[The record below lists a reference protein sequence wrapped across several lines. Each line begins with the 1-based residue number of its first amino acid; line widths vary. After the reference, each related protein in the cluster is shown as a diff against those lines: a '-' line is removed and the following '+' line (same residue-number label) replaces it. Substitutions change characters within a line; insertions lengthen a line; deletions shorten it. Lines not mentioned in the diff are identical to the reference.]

1 MVKIHGI
8 HYHIVNMVNQ
18 KDIQSAWD
26 EFQETMESLGER
38 QMEVVRNFEK
48 RMVKE
53 LKKTVVETISDQI
66 HE

>member
-1 MVKIHGI
+1 
-8 HYHIVNMVNQ
+8 MVNQ